1 VPGCFVPSGDLVDDR
16 ASYRFVLVAVL
27 VCEAAAY
34 CLRGVDVLHL
44 FALSL
49 YVALVWL
56 VLLVLLWLW
65 WLVVS
70 TRRVLHRR
78 GRRCRRLEL

>member
-1 VPGCFVPSGDLVDDR
+1 MLPGDLVDDR
-16 ASYRFVLVAVL
+16 ASYCLVFVAVL
-27 VCEAAAY
+27 VSEAAAY

-44 FALSL
+44 FVLSL

-56 VLLVLLWLW
+56 VLLMLLWLW

-78 GRRCRRLEL
+78 GRRCRRREL

>member
-1 VPGCFVPSGDLVDDR
+1 LVLPGDLVDDR
-16 ASYRFVLVAVL
+16 ASYSLVFVAVL
-27 VCEAAAY
+27 VGETAAY